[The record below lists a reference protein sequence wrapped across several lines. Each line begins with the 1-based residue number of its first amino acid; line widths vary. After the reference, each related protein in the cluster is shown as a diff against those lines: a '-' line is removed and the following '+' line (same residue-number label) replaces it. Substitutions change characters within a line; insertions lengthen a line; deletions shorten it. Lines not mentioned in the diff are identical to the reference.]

1 MQQCAL
7 LLGCSE
13 GDAKNIQSFG
23 VGCVY
28 ESGIFII
35 FPFLRRRGKKKKS
48 KGKSLGFID
57 LNDRCV

>member
-35 FPFLRRRGKKKKS
+35 FPFLRRRGKKKKA
-48 KGKSLGFID
+48 KEK
-57 LNDRCV
+57 V